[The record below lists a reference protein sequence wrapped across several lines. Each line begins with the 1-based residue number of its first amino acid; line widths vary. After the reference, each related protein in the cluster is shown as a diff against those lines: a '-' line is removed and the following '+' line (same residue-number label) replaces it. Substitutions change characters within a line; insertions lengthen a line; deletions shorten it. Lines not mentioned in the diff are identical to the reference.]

1 MSRIVMPPIFSR
13 QTAALAVHLLT
24 ALGTVIGFAALI
36 AAVQGE
42 FTVMFAL
49 LGLALIID
57 GFDGSLARIV
67 GVKEALPRI
76 SGDTLD
82 LVVDYLNYV
91 FVPAFALASSALM
104 PTPLAISAAIAI
116 LLSSALYFADSRMKT
131 DDGYF
136 RGFPAIWNIVVFYLF
151 LAQPTAIV
159 AAVVVALL
167 VVLTFVPV
175 YFPHPV
181 RASRWPWLNYA
192 VLGLGIVLAFA
203 ALFYHLVP
211 PPIILYGLYAVV
223 AYFVAMG
230 LMRLQG
236 NRN

>member
-1 MSRIVMPPIFSR
+1 MPPIFSR

-24 ALGTVIGFAALI
+24 ALGTAIGFGALV

-42 FTVMFAL
+42 FTAVFAL
-49 LGLALIID
+49 LGLALVID
-57 GFDGSLARIV
+57 GLDGSLARIV
-67 GVKEALPRI
+67 GVKEALPRF

-91 FVPAFALASSALM
+91 FVPAFALASSALL
-104 PTPLAISAAIAI
+104 PAALAFPAAIAM
-116 LLSSALYFADSRMKT
+116 LLSSALYFADTRMKT

-151 LAQPTAIV
+151 LAQPAPII
-159 AAVVVALL
+159 AAGIVALL

-175 YFPHPV
+175 YFPHPI
-181 RASRWPWLNYA
+181 RAGRWPWLNYA
-192 VLGLGIVLAFA
+192 FLGLGGVLAFA

-211 PPIILYGLYAVV
+211 PPIVLYGLYAVA
-223 AYFVAMG
+223 AYFVATG
-230 LMRLQG
+230 LMRLEG